1 MNCLVDLFQPN
12 RFISQVKTKIMV
24 MTLKK
29 AIPIWLYKLD
39 SVGIDEKFCIPAL
52 IVDSLMVISL
62 MVIND
67 LIYVPV
73 LKG

>member
-1 MNCLVDLFQPN
+1 
-12 RFISQVKTKIMV
+12 MV
-24 MTLKK
+24 MTVKK

-39 SVGIDEKFCIPAL
+39 SAGIDEKFCIPEL

-73 LKG
+73 LMG